1 MQSRWPKK
9 GQTLERNSLL
19 DMAQKHTSNVD
30 DQDDP
35 ATAPSKSSAKSD
47 PPETEERK
55 SVGLYLVE
63 EMEKLSDLDLVK
75 IQLACA
81 VSLHKRMMDFDK

>member
-1 MQSRWPKK
+1 MQSKWPKK

-30 DQDDP
+30 DQADP
-35 ATAPSKSSAKSD
+35 ATVPSKSSAKNG
-47 PPETEERK
+47 PPETERK
-55 SVGLYLVE
+55 QVGLYLVE

-81 VSLHKRMMDFDK
+81 VSLHKRMVDFDQ